1 MISAQEIPPGT
12 ALPVMLN
19 SSLNAKKSKPGEKIS
34 GRLMQDVLLPDGA
47 RIRAGAQVTG
57 KILQV
62 DRPTSTSGSR
72 LVLKF
77 DGLSSQGHSMP
88 LTTDVRA
95 IASTT
100 DVFEAQLP
108 TNNFDEYGT
117 SIADWTTVQVGGDV
131 VYRGSGQV
139 FAGNDNQLVGKA
151 TVGGDVTAALMAVPD
166 RGCRG
171 PIDGSNLEQSLWLF
185 STSACGPYGFSDLKI
200 SHAGRSS
207 PPGEIVLESASN
219 VLVRSGSGILLR
231 VQQPPQ

>member
-1 MISAQEIPPGT
+1 MISAQEIPAGT

-19 SSLNAKKSKPGEKIS
+19 SSLDAKKSKPGEEIS
-34 GRLMQDVLLPDGA
+34 GRLMQDVFLSDGA

-77 DGLSSQGHSMP
+77 DGLISRGHSIS
-88 LTTDVRA
+88 LTTNLRA
-95 IASTT
+95 IASMT
-100 DVFEAQLP
+100 DIFEAQLP

-139 FAGNDNQLVGKA
+139 FSGSDSQVVGRA
-151 TVGGDVTAALMAVPD
+151 TVSGDVTAALMAVPD
-166 RGCRG
+166 RGCRAT
-171 PIDGSNLEQSLWLF
+171 IDGNNREQSLWLF

-200 SHAGRSS
+200 AHAGRTN
-207 PPGEIVLESASN
+207 PTGEIVLESASN
-219 VLVRSGSGILLR
+219 VLVRGGSGVLLR